1 MQYTEQIRKAM
12 NLCYRAHRDQLD
24 KAGVPYVFHPIHLAE
39 QMSDEDTIITALL
52 HDVMEDTGLCL
63 EDLRQ
68 EGYPEPVLEALDIL
82 TRRETEEYTDYI
94 ERVQENPMARIVK
107 LADLRHNSDLS
118 RLPCVTPRDLER
130 AEKYRK
136 AIARLETGRK

>member
-39 QMSDEDTIITALL
+39 QMPDEDTIITALL

-94 ERVQENPMARIVK
+94 ERVQESPMARIVK